1 MPTTFPST
9 LAACVLALASSA
21 LCAAPAMA
29 APAAPAVKAAQAG
42 KAKPGKARPKKVAL
56 RKPVPDALARPS
68 EPEPDL
74 AGTTA
79 TEFACELGNK
89 VTTYHSDADKGHIAL
104 RWQNRVHRLN
114 RVATSTGAHRFENLS
129 FGLIWI
135 GIPSKGM
142 LLDSKLNRQLANE
155 CQSEL
160 QRNPPPDAPA
170 IIVAPAIAPVPIDP
184 AAVAAAPAI
193 VPAPVTAP
201 AVPAEPAPEA
211 KPATPDAKPR

>member
-1 MPTTFPST
+1 MPTQFPRT
-9 LAACVLALASSA
+9 LAACVIALASSA
-21 LCAAPAMA
+21 LCAGPAAA
-29 APAAPAVKAAQAG
+29 APAKPAAAVT
-42 KAKPGKARPKKVAL
+42 KAKPKKAAKVKKPAPEPDVLSRPT
-56 RKPVPDALARPS
+56 

-79 TEFACELGNK
+79 TDFACELGNK
-89 VTTYHSDADKGHIAL
+89 VTTYHSELDNAHIAL

-155 CQSEL
+155 CQSEI
-160 QRNPPPDAPA
+160 QRNPPPSAPA
-170 IIVAPAIAPVPIDP
+170 VIVAPAVAPGPIDP
-184 AAVAAAPAI
+184 AAVAAAPVI
-193 VPAPVTAP
+193 LPGPVTAP
-201 AVPAEPAPEA
+201 AVPVAPPAEPAPAAPEV
-211 KPATPDAKPR
+211 KK